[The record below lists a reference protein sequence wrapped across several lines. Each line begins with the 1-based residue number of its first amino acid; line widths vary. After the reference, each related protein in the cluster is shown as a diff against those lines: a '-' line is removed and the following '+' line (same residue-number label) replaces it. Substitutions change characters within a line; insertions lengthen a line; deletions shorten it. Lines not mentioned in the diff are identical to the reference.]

1 MPKLTEKEILAR
13 LDEADAKTLAEIER
27 LHREGNCAR
36 TIHVETCAPLRV
48 INAVIACINPGSRA
62 DRRPDAV
69 SA

>member
-13 LDEADAKTLAEIER
+13 LDELDAKTLATVER
-27 LHREGNCAR
+27 MLNAGSTPSNIKLA
-36 TIHVETCAPLRV
+36 TGAPIRV
-48 INAVIACINPGSRA
+48 VNAVIACVDPGSRA